1 MLRVDDLDTCRVREE
16 YVQFIF
22 EALPFFG
29 ISWQIGPRSAAELE
43 AQWSQKHRLQQYNH
57 CIERLQKDGHLFAC
71 TCSRKQMRSSD
82 VSSGCVGDCK
92 QTTLQD
98 PGLPHALRLKTDGD
112 PQSFST
118 LDGNG
123 STLPPDPEMKDFVVR
138 RKDGLPA
145 YQIAS
150 LVDDLH
156 FGPWGIVRGSDLLPS
171 TWAQLQLASLLK
183 EQAFARIHFV
193 HHGLINRAD
202 EELPNEKLS
211 KSHAAPALQLTSSVR
226 SELKEEY
233 LVWKRKEQAASYLD
247 RSRGSMRA

>member
-1 MLRVDDLDTCRVREE
+1 MLRVDDLDTYRVREE

-29 ISWQIGPRSAAELE
+29 ISWQIGPRSIAELE
-43 AQWSQKHRLQQYNH
+43 DHWSQRHRLQQYEN
-57 CIERLQKDGHLFAC
+57 CIERLQKGGHLFAC
-71 TCSRKQMRSSD
+71 ACSRKQMRSSD
-82 VSSGCVGDCK
+82 ASSGCVGDCK
-92 QTTLQD
+92 QTSLQD
-98 PGLPHALRLKTDGD
+98 PELPHALRLNTKGD

-118 LDGNG
+118 LDVHE
-123 STLPPDPEMKDFVVR
+123 STLPPDPEMNDFVVR

-193 HHGLINRAD
+193 HHGLINRAED
-202 EELPNEKLS
+202 ELSNEKLS
-211 KSHAAPALQLTSSVR
+211 KSHAAPALQLTSSAR
-226 SELKEEY
+226 SELMEEY
-233 LVWKRKEQAASYLD
+233 LGWKRKEKAAAYLD